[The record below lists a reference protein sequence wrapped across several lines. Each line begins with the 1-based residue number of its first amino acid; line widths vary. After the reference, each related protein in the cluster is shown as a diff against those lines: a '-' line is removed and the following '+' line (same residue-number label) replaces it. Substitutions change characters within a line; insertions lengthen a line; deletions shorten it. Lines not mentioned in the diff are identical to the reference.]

1 MPNRRK
7 ILQILAGLPLAGS
20 LFRGSRVRAAEVAP
34 ASRAAAGRDI
44 FKELGV
50 QTFINGSGT
59 LTMLSGSLMLPEVV
73 EAMNA
78 AAKRFANIGQ
88 VQDKVGERIAQLL
101 KCEAAMVTSG
111 AAAAMTLGTA
121 AAITG
126 KDAAKIRLLPN
137 LPGPQREV
145 IIQASH
151 RFVYDHAIRNTG
163 GKLVE
168 VEGKQQMEDAINEN
182 TVMMLFY
189 NAASRHSVSREEFV
203 EIGRRR
209 KIPTFN
215 DAAADVPPVEHLFKY
230 TAMGF
235 DLVTFSGGKAM
246 RGPQSA
252 GLLFGRKDLIE
263 AARLNHS
270 PNGDT
275 IGRTMKVNKE
285 EMIGMLVALERYL
298 AKDHKKEWEEWIQ
311 RTRIIAAAAETVP
324 TVKGETVI
332 NPGPANHFP
341 GLRLTWDQARVKI
354 TPRAVTEAL
363 RDGEP
368 SILLAGGNTL
378 SVNVSMLEPGEA
390 EIVARRIREV
400 LTAAV

>member
-7 ILQILAGLPLAGS
+7 ILQILAGLPVAGS
-20 LFRGSRVRAAEVAP
+20 LLRGNRVHAAEVAP

-73 EAMNA
+73 SAMNA
-78 AAKRFANIGQ
+78 AAKHFANIGQ

-121 AAITG
+121 ATITG
-126 KDAAKIRLLPN
+126 KDPAKIRLLPN
-137 LPGPQREV
+137 LAGPQREV

-163 GKLVE
+163 AKLVE

-203 EIGRRR
+203 EIGQRR

-215 DAAADVPPVEHLFKY
+215 DAAADVPPVENLFNY

-235 DLVTFSGGKAM
+235 DLVTFSGGKAI

-270 PNGDT
+270 PNGDA
-275 IGRTMKVNKE
+275 IGRSMKVNKE
-285 EMIGMLVALERYL
+285 EMIGMMVALELYL
-298 AKDHKKEWEEWIQ
+298 AKDHKREWEEWIQ

-341 GLRLTWDQARVKI
+341 GLRLIWDQARVKI

-363 RDGEP
+363 RTGEP
-368 SILLAGGNTL
+368 SILLSGGNTL

-390 EIVARRIREV
+390 EIIARRIKEV
-400 LTAAV
+400 LQGAV